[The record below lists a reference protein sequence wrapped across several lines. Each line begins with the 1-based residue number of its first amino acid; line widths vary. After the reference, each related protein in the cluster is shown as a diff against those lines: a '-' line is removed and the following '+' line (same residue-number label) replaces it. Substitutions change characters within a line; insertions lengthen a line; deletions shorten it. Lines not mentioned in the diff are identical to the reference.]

1 MGIDQHDYRNGFV
14 KCVDGIWREA
24 TGIRQPYL
32 GRRKT
37 AQKHLHEIKGEEV
50 PADFI
55 EAETSLDVIAEAW
68 LKTKEESN
76 EGNL

>member
-1 MGIDQHDYRNGFV
+1 
-14 KCVDGIWREA
+14 
-24 TGIRQPYL
+24 
-32 GRRKT
+32 
-37 AQKHLHEIKGEEV
+37 LHEIKGEEV

-76 EGNL
+76 EGDL